1 MFALNGG
8 HASLCPPYGSS
19 ERSEAI
25 HSFFTPQDGLLRF
38 ARNDVELQ
46 TRVRDLAA
54 QCARA
59 VDKSSAQRGRG
70 ERRAPTAPAA
80 SRALC
85 IGRTHTSKRVHRNRP
100 AFSHAMVL
108 TVSFVLSPVTGL
120 FCHRRQRISRVCAR
134 SGRLHLRELDASV
147 GASGPHD
154 FAVHSNRLSSACS
167 LIAHGFIE
175 PALQPR
181 RAQNAAA
188 STASRS
194 ASVTIAIRPSVGGM
208 ARVLEVIWVRREWK
222 YFWKQD
228 WTGGISLIPQEIFP
242 SSFRGNAKHRTRN
255 LEIPRC
261 AIAHLRP
268 GANAPSRNVAFGLLR
283 RFALSELRSALCSLI
298 ASRPS
303 GDDPFC
309 NPNLKV
315 KPFPRPQCLVWG
327 RSGHLSISR

>member
-1 MFALNGG
+1 LGR
-8 HASLCPPYGSS
+8 HASANLTPASGRQDHTTSPSA
-19 ERSEAI
+19 AI
-25 HSFFTPQDGLLRF
+25 
-38 ARNDVELQ
+38 
-46 TRVRDLAA
+46 
-54 QCARA
+54 
-59 VDKSSAQRGRG
+59 
-70 ERRAPTAPAA
+70 
-80 SRALC
+80 
-85 IGRTHTSKRVHRNRP
+85 
-100 AFSHAMVL
+100 
-108 TVSFVLSPVTGL
+108 VS
-120 FCHRRQRISRVCAR
+120 RQRTL
-134 SGRLHLRELDASV
+134 RLLTSPF
-147 GASGPHD
+147 G
-154 FAVHSNRLSSACS
+154 
-167 LIAHGFIE
+167 
-175 PALQPR
+175 PALRSP

-303 GDDPFC
+303 GDDPSC

>member
-1 MFALNGG
+1 
-8 HASLCPPYGSS
+8 
-19 ERSEAI
+19 
-25 HSFFTPQDGLLRF
+25 
-38 ARNDVELQ
+38 
-46 TRVRDLAA
+46 
-54 QCARA
+54 
-59 VDKSSAQRGRG
+59 
-70 ERRAPTAPAA
+70 
-80 SRALC
+80 
-85 IGRTHTSKRVHRNRP
+85 
-100 AFSHAMVL
+100 
-108 TVSFVLSPVTGL
+108 
-120 FCHRRQRISRVCAR
+120 
-134 SGRLHLRELDASV
+134 
-147 GASGPHD
+147 
-154 FAVHSNRLSSACS
+154 

-175 PALQPR
+175 PALQSR

-188 STASRS
+188 STASRA